1 MDYLPSEEVALV
13 DLKTAWRNKMNF
25 TKSYFDRFGNVLK
38 LNEKQINAVYKRL
51 VKWLP
56 EATKLIEISFVTEE
70 NRIAYTYLVTNRVKQ
85 FTS

>member
-1 MDYLPSEEVALV
+1 MDYLLSEEVSLV

-56 EATKLIEISFVTEE
+56 EATQLINMSFLTEE
-70 NRIAYTYLVTNRVKQ
+70 NRIAYTNLVTKRVNQ